1 MSGVLAASLVSLFAT
16 TYMPFIKTQRPRED
30 MNEAMYSDLDLDPK
44 IEIPEEEQHDESLMI

>member
-1 MSGVLAASLVSLFAT
+1 
-16 TYMPFIKTQRPRED
+16 MPFIKTQRPRED